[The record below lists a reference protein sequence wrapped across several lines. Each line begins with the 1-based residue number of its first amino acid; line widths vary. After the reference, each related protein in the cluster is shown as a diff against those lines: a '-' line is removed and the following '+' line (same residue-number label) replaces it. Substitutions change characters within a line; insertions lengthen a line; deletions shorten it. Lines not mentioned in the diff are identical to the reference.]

1 MSVDALPGRS
11 RGYRDVS
18 SFIYVVCRHTTQ
30 AAYPPAMD
38 EQSLN
43 AGILGLATHEMCGAS
58 CRHEARWA
66 LTPPF
71 HPYSASLRHRA
82 VIFCHTR
89 SGVAAGFPL
98 GNMVLSVART
108 FLMPAT
114 RRPATERPAAS
125 AKLMLFC
132 QKSKR
137 HQNTIALSH

>member
-1 MSVDALPGRS
+1 MA
-11 RGYRDVS
+11 
-18 SFIYVVCRHTTQ
+18 Q

-71 HPYSASLRHRA
+71 HPYSISKGYGA

-98 GNMVLSVART
+98 GNMALSVARDGT
-108 FLMPAT
+108 PGCVCKVNAFLSEVQAT
-114 RRPATERPAAS
+114 SAYHCAITLSAGADMLWLRPMGYKCGDR
-125 AKLMLFC
+125 L
-132 QKSKR
+132 R
-137 HQNTIALSH
+137 